1 MIVMKSA
8 ILKDALRDIKRTKSR
23 YLSIFFITA
32 LGVAFFAGVKATCPD
47 MKLTADKYFDDY
59 NLMDIRLVSTMGFNN
74 DDIAEIKKTSNI
86 DKIMPSYSIDAMVN
100 VDNRDLVLKVL
111 SLPEDINK
119 VKLVS
124 GRMPQKPYECVAEKG
139 KIVNSGMSVGS
150 KIELTSGCSKDI
162 HDSLKLNKFTIVGIV
177 ETPYYISYERGTS
190 SIGNG
195 KINSFIMIPEECFKL
210 PVYTDVFITVK
221 NAKSK
226 LCYDDNYKN
235 IIDPVKKTLEN
246 IANKRLYS
254 RYNEIIKEANEKI
267 NSSIKDLN
275 NAETKSV
282 LKLKS
287 AKDRLLKS
295 KYEISK
301 NTVELKNKEAEFN
314 KKIKESEG
322 KLADGYNQLGINEAK
337 YNSEYNEFQK
347 ANSTVEDEFKKTEG
361 QIESLDNQISNGK
374 AELEVLKSELS
385 TGQLSDAEK
394 TQLEEK
400 ISALQSKISTASAQL
415 ETLKSELANKK
426 KSFYDAKIK
435 LETAGETLKSKRKQ
449 LDDEKIALEN
459 TKKNITGQ
467 FVDAE
472 KKIKNARLQ
481 LKKGEAEYENAKKE
495 AGKKIS
501 DAEIKIENAKK
512 EVNKI
517 EKPVWYVL
525 DRNSNP
531 GFVDYGNA
539 ADRMAAIAQVF
550 PVFFFLIAALV
561 CLTTM
566 TRMVDEERT
575 LIGTFKALG
584 YSKLSIAFKF
594 LLYALS
600 ASILGSIIGASI
612 GFKIFPYVIFNAYEI
627 MYTLP
632 PVITK
637 FNFFYA
643 SISTAFAVIATGFAA
658 WSACYSELA
667 VAPAL
672 LMRPKAPASGK
683 RIFLENIKFIWS
695 KFTFTK
701 KITARN
707 IFRYKKRFFMTVLG
721 VGGCTA
727 LLLAGFGLKDSIV
740 SIVTKQ
746 FDELYKYDMVISLK
760 SSSNLKDN
768 TDIINSFKKDNRIKD
783 YMFIKEE
790 SVDAGHGK
798 NEKSVTLLVP
808 EGTDKLKDFITL
820 RERTTGISVPFSD
833 KGVVITE
840 KLSKMLNAG
849 IGDDIYIKNGDTNKI
864 SVKVTGITENYVSH
878 FIYMSPDLYKALY
891 KESPKFEEILS
902 KTADTS
908 EDFENRLSTDLLK
921 NSRISSVKFTTGIS
935 KNFNDIIVSLNY
947 VVLVLI
953 ISAGA
958 LAFVVL
964 YNLTNIN
971 VTERIRE
978 IATIKVLGFYDGEVV
993 SYIYRE
999 NIILTVIGMAL
1010 GLVLGIFLHRFIVV
1024 TAEVEYVMFGRE
1036 IKPLSYVY
1044 SAVLTIVFS
1053 SLVNL
1058 VMYFR
1063 LKKVDMVES
1072 MKSVD

>member
-1 MIVMKSA
+1 MVIMKSA
-8 ILKDALRDIKRTKSR
+8 LIKDALRDIKRTISR

-47 MKLTADKYFDDY
+47 MKLTADNYFDDY
-59 NLMDIRLVSTMGFNN
+59 NLMDIRLVSTMGFND
-74 DDIAEIKKTSNI
+74 DDINEIKKTPDI
-86 DKIMPSYSIDAMVN
+86 DMVMPSYSMDAMVN
-100 VDNRDLVLKVL
+100 VDKKDLVLKVL
-111 SLPEDINK
+111 SLPDGINN

-124 GRMPQKPYECVAEKG
+124 GRLPENPGECVAEKG
-139 KIVNSGMSVGS
+139 KIISSGMSIGS
-150 KIELTSGCSKDI
+150 KIELTSGCSKNI
-162 HDSLKLNKFTIVGIV
+162 NDSLKINKFTIVGIV

-190 SIGNG
+190 NIGNG
-195 KINSFIMIPEECFKL
+195 KINSFIMIPKESFKI

-221 NAKSK
+221 NAKK
-226 LCYDDNYKN
+226 ELCYDDKYANV
-235 IIDPVKKTLEN
+235 ISPVKKALEN
-246 IANKRLYS
+246 TAVKRS
-254 RYNEIIKEANEKI
+254 KGRYNEIINDANKKI
-267 NSSIKDLN
+267 DNSIKDLN
-275 NAETKSV
+275 DAEAKS
-282 LKLKS
+282 KS
-287 AKDRLLKS
+287 ELDSARDKLLKS
-295 KYEISK
+295 KSEIAKS
-301 NTVELKNKEAEFN
+301 TVELKNKESEFN
-314 KKIKESEG
+314 KKIEESG
-322 KLADGYNQLGINEAK
+322 AKLADGYKQLNSGEAE
-337 YNSEYNEFQK
+337 YNSDYNEFQIAK
-347 ANSTVEDEFKKTEG
+347 KSAEAEFKKAEE
-361 QIESLDNQISNGK
+361 QIESLSIQIDKGR
-374 AELEVLKSELS
+374 AELERLKSELS
-385 TGQLSDAEK
+385 SNQLSYDEKAE
-394 TQLEEK
+394 LEGK
-400 ISALQSKISTASAQL
+400 ITALESNINSAEARL
-415 ETLKSELANKK
+415 EALKSELSSKE
-426 KSFYDAKIK
+426 KSFNEAENKLKI
-435 LETAGETLKSKRKQ
+435 AGETLRSKRKQ
-449 LDDEKIALEN
+449 LDNEKLNLEN
-459 TKKNITGQ
+459 TKKSIAAQ
-467 FVDAE
+467 F
-472 KKIKNARLQ
+472 KNAERKIGSSKMQ
-481 LKKGEAEYENAKKE
+481 LLKGENDYDAAKTE
-495 AGKKIS
+495 ADKKIS
-501 DAEIKIENAKK
+501 DAKIKIENAKNEIK
-512 EVNKI
+512 NI
-517 EKPVWYVL
+517 EKPIWYVL

-539 ADRMAAIAQVF
+539 ADRMAAIAEVF

-584 YSKLSIAFKF
+584 YSKSSIAFKYM
-594 LLYALS
+594 LYALS

-637 FNFFYA
+637 FNVFYA
-643 SISTAFAVIATGFAA
+643 SVSTAFAVIATGFAA
-658 WSACYSELA
+658 WSACSSELA
-667 VAPAL
+667 VTPAL
-672 LMRPKAPASGK
+672 LMRPKTPASGK
-683 RIFLENIKFIWS
+683 RILLESINFIWS
-695 KFTFTK
+695 KLNFTK
-701 KITARN
+701 KMTARN

-740 SIVTKQ
+740 SIVSKQ
-746 FDELYKYDMVISLK
+746 FDELYKYDMIISLK
-760 SSSNLKDN
+760 DRGSLKDN
-768 TDIINSFKKDNRIKD
+768 ANIINILKKDSRIKS

-790 SVDAGHGK
+790 SVDAGCGK
-798 NEKSVTLLVP
+798 YEKSASLLVP
-808 EGTDKLKDFITL
+808 ESADKLKDFITL
-820 RERTTGISVPFSD
+820 RVRTTGISVPFND
-833 KGVVITE
+833 DGVVITE

-849 IGDDIYIKNGDTNKI
+849 IGDTIYIKNGDTNKVSI
-864 SVKVTGITENYVSH
+864 KVSGITENYVSH
-878 FIYMSPDLYKALY
+878 YIYMPPNLYRSLY
-891 KESPKFEEILS
+891 KESPMFEEILS
-902 KTADTS
+902 KTAKTD
-908 EDFENRLSTDLLK
+908 ENFENELSTDLLK
-921 NSRISSVKFTTGIS
+921 NSNISSIKFTTGIS

-971 VTERIRE
+971 VNERIRE

-1010 GLVLGIFLHRFIVV
+1010 GLFLGIFLHRFIVV

-1058 VMYFR
+1058 IMYFK

>member
-1 MIVMKSA
+1 MVNMKSA
-8 ILKDALRDIKRTKSR
+8 IIKDALRDIRRTISR

-59 NLMDIRLVSTMGFNN
+59 NLMDIRLVSTIGFNN
-74 DDIAEIKKTSNI
+74 DDIKEIKKTSYV

-111 SLPEDINK
+111 SLPDEINK
-119 VKLVS
+119 VKLIA
-124 GRMPQKPYECVAEKG
+124 GRLPQNPGECVAEKG
-139 KIVNSGMSVGS
+139 KIVSSGMSIGS

-195 KINSFIMIPEECFKL
+195 KINSFIMIPKESFKL
-210 PVYTDVFITVK
+210 PVYTDIFITVK
-221 NAKSK
+221 NAEKE

-235 IIDPVKKTLEN
+235 IIDPVKKALDKMAGIRTDT
-246 IANKRLYS
+246 
-254 RYNEIIKEANEKI
+254 RYNEIINDANEKI
-267 NSSIKDLN
+267 NSSIKDLK
-275 NAETKSV
+275 NAEIKSN
-282 LKLKS
+282 LELKS
-287 AKDRLLKS
+287 ARDKLIDSRDKIAKS
-295 KYEISK
+295 
-301 NTVELKNKEAEFN
+301 TVELKNNEADFN
-314 KKIKESEG
+314 KKIKESEA
-322 KLADGYNQLGINEAK
+322 KLADGYNQLSINEAK

-347 ANSTVEDEFKKTEG
+347 TNSTAEDEFKKAED
-361 QIESLDNQISNGK
+361 QINSLDNQISAGK
-374 AELEVLKSELS
+374 AELEMLKNELS
-385 TGQLSDAEK
+385 SGQLSAAEK

-400 ISALQSKISTASAQL
+400 ISALQSNISTASAQL
-415 ETLKSELANKK
+415 EALKTGLVNKK
-426 KSFYDAKIK
+426 KSLYEAKNK
-435 LETAGETLKSKRKQ
+435 LEIAGETLKSKRKH
-449 LDDEKIALEN
+449 LDNEKITLEN
-459 TKKNITGQ
+459 TRSSIAAQFKN
-467 FVDAE
+467 AE
-472 KKIKNARLQ
+472 KKIKNSKAELI
-481 LKKGEAEYENAKKE
+481 KGENNYKNAKKE
-495 AGKKIS
+495 ADKKIS
-501 DAEIKIENAKK
+501 DAEIKIDNAKK
-512 EVNKI
+512 EVKNI

-575 LIGTFKALG
+575 LIGTLKALG
-584 YSKLSIAFKF
+584 YSKSSIAFKY

-637 FNFFYA
+637 FNVFYA

-658 WSACYSELA
+658 WSACSSELA

-672 LMRPKAPASGK
+672 LMRPKSPASGK

-695 KFTFTK
+695 KFNFTK

-740 SIVTKQ
+740 SIVSKQ
-746 FDELYKYDMVISLK
+746 FNELYKYDMIISLK
-760 SSSNLKDN
+760 NSGSLKDN
-768 TDIINSFKKDNRIKD
+768 KDITDLLLKDTRIKD
-783 YMFIKEE
+783 SMFIKEE
-790 SVDAGHGK
+790 SVDAGSGK
-798 NEKSVTLLVP
+798 YEKSVTLLVP
-808 EGTDKLKDFITL
+808 ESAEKLKGFITL
-820 RERTTGISVPFSD
+820 RVRTTRISVPFSD
-833 KGVVITE
+833 SGVVITE
-840 KLSKMLNAG
+840 KLSKMLNVG
-849 IGDDIYIKNGDTNKI
+849 IGDNIYIKNGDTNKV

-878 FIYMSPDLYKALY
+878 YIYMSPGLYKNLY
-891 KESPKFEEILS
+891 KESPEFQEILS
-902 KTADTS
+902 KTTDTS

-921 NSRISSVKFTTGIS
+921 NSRISSIKFTTGVS

-971 VTERIRE
+971 VNERIRE

-999 NIILTVIGMAL
+999 NIILTIIGMAL

-1044 SAVLTIVFS
+1044 SAILTIVFS

-1058 VMYFR
+1058 IMYFR